1 MDIESGMT
9 LVSAFD
15 KGEIVGL
22 GCFVKEATMFDHS
35 ADKIILIRL
44 NSDGTKGKEGESAEA
59 IYATLCD
66 LYIYRMDIKRTKA
79 VDQCTNY

>member
-1 MDIESGMT
+1 
-9 LVSAFD
+9 
-15 KGEIVGL
+15 
-22 GCFVKEATMFDHS
+22 MFDHS
-35 ADKIILIRL
+35 VEKVIPVRL

-66 LYIYRMDIKRTKA
+66 LYIYRMDIKQTKA